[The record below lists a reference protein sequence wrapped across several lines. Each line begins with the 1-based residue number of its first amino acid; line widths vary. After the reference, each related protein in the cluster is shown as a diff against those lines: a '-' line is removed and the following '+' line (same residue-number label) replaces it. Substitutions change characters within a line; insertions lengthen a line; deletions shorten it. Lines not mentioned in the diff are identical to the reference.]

1 MRVLNVKFWG
11 ILHIWKSLVD
21 ELLTSFLLYPKTII
35 VSKVVSNYRFASTY
49 ENTTYSPNS
58 HHIYIWDYII
68 RERYEQIKRQK
79 KLRKWLNK
87 GRAFFSWKL
96 GGVLNQQYMGF
107 MQEDDDDCLIMKT
120 YQRSFESL
128 FFFHF

>member
-79 KLRKWLNK
+79 KLRK
-87 GRAFFSWKL
+87 
-96 GGVLNQQYMGF
+96 
-107 MQEDDDDCLIMKT
+107 
-120 YQRSFESL
+120 
-128 FFFHF
+128 